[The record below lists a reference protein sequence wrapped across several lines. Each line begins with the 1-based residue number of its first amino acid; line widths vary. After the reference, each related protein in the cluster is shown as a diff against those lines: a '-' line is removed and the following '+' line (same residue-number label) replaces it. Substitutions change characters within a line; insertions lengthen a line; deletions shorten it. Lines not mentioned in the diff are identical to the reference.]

1 MIVVL
6 KSFLINFILPK
17 HLSNGWEKAI
27 IDNSPILSDSSF
39 QIRNR
44 LSSCIR
50 NQLLS
55 CSLRNAFQSKSRLS
69 SLFKFK
75 EVFLNTFARIL
86 FVNVRVVATT
96 QLIMVKLIASHERR
110 SMGIT
115 PLTQKRFKNAQKS
128 AIMDHI
134 FLEGHHAT
142 YDDFFIL
149 IPNNNQF
156 KLYLKESL
164 SEITDRDIVTI
175 RDNRELNRNTPIP
188 WRFLHDDSS
197 YYNVYNC
204 IIRIIAL
211 TISCFYED
219 LDNSSSL

>member
-1 MIVVL
+1 M
-6 KSFLINFILPK
+6 SY
-17 HLSNGWEKAI
+17 
-27 IDNSPILSDSSF
+27 SSF

-134 FLEGHHAT
+134 FLEGHNAT
-142 YDDFFIL
+142 YDGFLIL

-164 SEITDRDIVTI
+164 LEIIDRDIVTVRDIVTI
-175 RDNRELNRNTPIP
+175 RDNRELSRNTPIP
-188 WRFLHDDSS
+188 WRFLHNDSS
-197 YYNVYNC
+197 YYNVYYC
-204 IIRIIAL
+204 IIRIIVL
-211 TISCFYED
+211 TISCFYEN

>member
-1 MIVVL
+1 M
-6 KSFLINFILPK
+6 SY
-17 HLSNGWEKAI
+17 
-27 IDNSPILSDSSF
+27 SSF

-134 FLEGHHAT
+134 FLEGHNAT
-142 YDDFFIL
+142 YDGFLIL

-164 SEITDRDIVTI
+164 LEIIDRDIVTVRDIVTI
-175 RDNRELNRNTPIP
+175 RDNRELSRNTPIP
-188 WRFLHDDSS
+188 WRFLHNDSS
-197 YYNVYNC
+197 YYNVYYC
-204 IIRIIAL
+204 IIRIIVL
-211 TISCFYED
+211 TLSCFYEN

>member
-1 MIVVL
+1 M
-6 KSFLINFILPK
+6 SY
-17 HLSNGWEKAI
+17 
-27 IDNSPILSDSSF
+27 SSF

-69 SLFKFK
+69 GLFKFK

-134 FLEGHHAT
+134 FLEGHNAT
-142 YDDFFIL
+142 YDGFLIL

-164 SEITDRDIVTI
+164 LEIIDRDIVTVRDIVTI
-175 RDNRELNRNTPIP
+175 RDNRELSRNTPIP
-188 WRFLHDDSS
+188 WRFLHNDSS
-197 YYNVYNC
+197 YYNVYYC
-204 IIRIIAL
+204 IIRIIVL
-211 TISCFYED
+211 TISCFYEN

>member
-1 MIVVL
+1 M
-6 KSFLINFILPK
+6 SY
-17 HLSNGWEKAI
+17 
-27 IDNSPILSDSSF
+27 SSF

-134 FLEGHHAT
+134 FLGHNAT
-142 YDDFFIL
+142 YDGFLIL

-164 SEITDRDIVTI
+164 LEIIDRDIVTVRDIVTI
-175 RDNRELNRNTPIP
+175 RDNRELSRNTPIP
-188 WRFLHDDSS
+188 WRFLHNDSS
-197 YYNVYNC
+197 YYNVYYC
-204 IIRIIAL
+204 IIRIIVL
-211 TISCFYED
+211 TISCFYEN

>member
-1 MIVVL
+1 M
-6 KSFLINFILPK
+6 SY
-17 HLSNGWEKAI
+17 
-27 IDNSPILSDSSF
+27 SSF

-128 AIMDHI
+128 AIMGHI
-134 FLEGHHAT
+134 FLEGHNAT
-142 YDDFFIL
+142 YDGFLIL

-164 SEITDRDIVTI
+164 LEIIDRDIVTVRDIVTI
-175 RDNRELNRNTPIP
+175 RDNRELSRNTYTHPLEI
-188 WRFLHDDSS
+188 F
-197 YYNVYNC
+197 
-204 IIRIIAL
+204 A
-211 TISCFYED
+211 
-219 LDNSSSL
+219 

>member
-1 MIVVL
+1 M
-6 KSFLINFILPK
+6 SY
-17 HLSNGWEKAI
+17 
-27 IDNSPILSDSSF
+27 SSF

-134 FLEGHHAT
+134 FLEGHNAT
-142 YDDFFIL
+142 YDGFLIL

-164 SEITDRDIVTI
+164 LEIIDRDIVTVRDI
-175 RDNRELNRNTPIP
+175 VTIWDNRELSRNTPIP
-188 WRFLHDDSS
+188 WRFLHNDSS
-197 YYNVYNC
+197 YYNVYYC
-204 IIRIIAL
+204 IIRIIVL
-211 TISCFYED
+211 TISCFYEN